1 MPCPTM
7 YAIMYLYFFPYIFMT
22 KTVSAT
28 QARKL
33 LFQLLREAGVHG
45 THIRITLSDKPP
57 VIMMSEEELEGWLET
72 IEILSSD
79 PGIVKRL
86 KKAEREIAEGKTIT
100 LEELKRKYKLE
111 K

>member
-1 MPCPTM
+1 
-7 YAIMYLYFFPYIFMT
+7 MT

-28 QARKL
+28 QARKQ

-45 THIRITLSDKPP
+45 AHVRITLGDKPP

-72 IEILSSD
+72 IDILSSD

-86 KKAEREIAEGKTIT
+86 KKAEREIAQGKVIPW
-100 LEELKRKYKLE
+100 EKVKKELKL
-111 K
+111 